1 MKKRHVI
8 FDFDGTITD
17 SFGPCSKDLMA
28 TAQRLGLPA
37 DEQVLALMAENYG
50 LPTVELLNICW
61 PRQKHEAFEQ
71 SILDANAKGHT
82 PLFPGAENMLL
93 ELDRAGIG
101 MSIFTGRQ
109 RSGVL
114 PVLKAFG
121 IDKFFSQ
128 VVTRDDVALGKP
140 DPEGLNKIIGPLLA
154 NGMSGHSFRRRQQ
167 SRLCVRRKRR
177 RRFRR
182 RDRSGECHA
191 RTVHRARRAGRKYFK
206 FFARPAEL
214 AGNIKNKPARAACR
228 RRAGADP

>member
-114 PVLKAFG
+114 PVLKDFG

-154 NGMSGHSFRRRQQ
+154 NGMSASDILFVGDNKADYACAENAGVDFVAVTEAENVTRE
-167 SRLCVRRKRR
+167 
-177 RRFRR
+177 RFIALGVPEENILNFL
-182 RDRSGECHA
+182 RDLPSWLE
-191 RTVHRARRAGRKYFK
+191 
-206 FFARPAEL
+206 
-214 AGNIKNKPARAACR
+214 I
-228 RRAGADP
+228 